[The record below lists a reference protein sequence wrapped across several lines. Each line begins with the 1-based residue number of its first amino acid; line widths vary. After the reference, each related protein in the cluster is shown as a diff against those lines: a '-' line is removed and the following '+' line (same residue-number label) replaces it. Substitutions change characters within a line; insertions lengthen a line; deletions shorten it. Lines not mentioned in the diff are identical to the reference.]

1 MYQEKE
7 IKSLVNK
14 LKSVFLKENA
24 IDFLEYVIKHK
35 DEGDFGD
42 FKEWVK
48 GYDET
53 KEGEYKKIL
62 DRIRKNEIDLNILHS
77 FLIKEYKD
85 VGGRLAG
92 EFFTPPKFSELMA
105 KIVLHLNPLES
116 GKTYK
121 VVDWC
126 CGSGSLLIAFLE
138 EAYSIIEKQGLQDVK
153 FEFFGNDINERSV
166 RHCEISLSKF
176 KDIKKVLEVK
186 NGLNVFKTI
195 NPEIDLNDYDYILG
209 NPPFNLKF
217 DVNYY
222 KRITDYFPIIPK
234 GRGDL
239 LFVYRALKSIEK
251 GGVGAFILYP
261 SLLNFSSLQGI
272 RDRFLELGIV
282 VSVSLLEGKSFLNT
296 PIKVILLVLKKG
308 YNGKGFTSECS
319 DFEQWLKG
327 GQSLKIGNDW
337 TFIKEVEKE
346 VIDIKALNAE
356 IARLRE
362 VNTRKFQA
370 LDELVEKLESS
381 M

>member
-1 MYQEKE
+1 MEKE

-14 LKSVFLKENA
+14 LKSVFLKDNA
-24 IDFLEYVIKHK
+24 IDFLEYIITHK
-35 DEGDFGD
+35 DEDVGD

-53 KEGEYKKIL
+53 KEGEYKKIIE
-62 DRIRKNEIDLNILHS
+62 RIRKNKIDLNILHS

-85 VGGRLAG
+85 VGGKLAG
-92 EFFTPPKFSELMA
+92 EFFTPPKFAELMA
-105 KIVLHLNPLES
+105 KIVLNLQPLEN

-126 CGSGSLLIAFLE
+126 CGSGNLLITFLE

-153 FEFFGNDINERSV
+153 FEVFGNDVNERSV
-166 RHCEISLSKF
+166 RHCDIGLSQF

-186 NGLNVFKTI
+186 NGLNVFKSI
-195 NPEIDLNDYDYILG
+195 NAEIDLNDYDYILG

-261 SLLNFSSLQGI
+261 GLLNFSSLQGI
-272 RDRFLELGIV
+272 RDRLLELGIV
-282 VSVSLLEGKSFLNT
+282 VSVSRLEGKSFLNT

-308 YNGKGFTSECS
+308 YNGKGFSNECC
-319 DFEQWLKG
+319 DFEEWLQG
-327 GQSLKIGNDW
+327 GQLLEIGKDW
-337 TFIKEVEKE
+337 NFIKEVESKM
-346 VIDIKALNAE
+346 IDIKAVTAE
-356 IARLRE
+356 VARLTE
-362 VNTRKFQA
+362 LNTRKRQEW
-370 LDELVEKLESS
+370 DELVARLESGIF
-381 M
+381 

>member
-1 MYQEKE
+1 MEQE
-7 IKSLVNK
+7 IKSLVRK

-24 IDFLEYVIKHK
+24 VDFVVYILEHK
-35 DEGDFGD
+35 DEEIGD

-53 KEGEYKKIL
+53 KEGEYRKIFE
-62 DRIRKNEIDLNILHS
+62 RIRKNNIDLNILHS

-85 VGGRLAG
+85 VGGKLAG
-92 EFFTPPKFSELMA
+92 EFFTPPEFSKLMA
-105 KIVLHLNPLES
+105 KIVLHLQPLES

-138 EAYSIIEKQGLQDVK
+138 EAYSIIEKQGLKGVNFEVFGCDV
-153 FEFFGNDINERSV
+153 NERSV
-166 RHCEISLSKF
+166 RHCDIGLSKF
-176 KDIKKVLEVK
+176 KEIKKVLEVK

-195 NPEIDLNDYDYILG
+195 CAEIDLNDYDYILG

-239 LFVYRALKSIEK
+239 LFVYRSLKSIEK

-261 SLLNFSSLQGI
+261 SLLTFSSLQGI
-272 RDRFLELGIV
+272 RDRLLEIGVV

-308 YNGKGFTSECS
+308 YNGKGFSNECCN
-319 DFEQWLKG
+319 FEEWLQG
-327 GQSLKIGNDW
+327 GQILEIGKDW
-337 TFIKEVEKE
+337 SIIKEVEKE
-346 VIDIKALNAE
+346 VSDIKAVTSE
-356 IARLRE
+356 VARLTEFNNRQ
-362 VNTRKFQA
+362 RQKW
-370 LDELVEKLESS
+370 DELVAKLELFNIF
-381 M
+381 